1 MNTNAFIRV
10 IEDAQTIAV
19 TGHIRPDG
27 DCVGACLGIYNYVT
41 DNYPEKEI
49 TIYLEPMPSKFHFLS
64 GFDQVKHEIKDETV
78 YDLMIV
84 VDCSD
89 ESRIEPFLP
98 VFKRANSTF
107 CVDHHVTN
115 QGFCEDSIIDSGA
128 SATCELLY
136 QLFEDEKISL
146 PCAECLYT
154 GIVHDSGVFKHSNT
168 TKTTMHIAG
177 NLIDKGINT
186 SFIIDDTFYRKNYLQ
201 NVMMGYALLESSL
214 VMDGQVIYSFVTKK
228 WMDLYGVTGSDL
240 DGIVDQLRI
249 TEGVE
254 VAILAYEINTMEFKV
269 SMRSNSYVDVSK
281 IAAYFNGGGH
291 IRAAGC
297 TIRGTLIDVINNLL
311 RHIEPQLKGNE
322 HV

>member
-1 MNTNAFIRV
+1 
-10 IEDAQTIAV
+10 
-19 TGHIRPDG
+19 
-27 DCVGACLGIYNYVT
+27 
-41 DNYPEKEI
+41 
-49 TIYLEPMPSKFHFLS
+49 
-64 GFDQVKHEIKDETV
+64 
-78 YDLMIV
+78 
-84 VDCSD
+84 
-89 ESRIEPFLP
+89 
-98 VFKRANSTF
+98 
-107 CVDHHVTN
+107 
-115 QGFCEDSIIDSGA
+115 
-128 SATCELLY
+128 
-136 QLFEDEKISL
+136 
-146 PCAECLYT
+146 
-154 GIVHDSGVFKHSNT
+154 
-168 TKTTMHIAG
+168 MHIAG